1 MTMAM
6 NRDSIVEEVRKHREA
21 RAAKFGFNIRAMVE
35 DARKRQAK
43 SGHPIVDL
51 TRQDKAKKP
60 RKTPGKSLQKDGKL
74 GNLGQPPISEAN
86 NR

>member
-6 NRDSIVEEVRKHREA
+6 NRDSIVEELRKPWEA

-51 TRQDKAKKP
+51 AQQGKAGKP
-60 RKTPGKSLQKDGKL
+60 RKIAGKSLRKM
-74 GNLGQPPISEAN
+74 A
-86 NR
+86 